1 MPRRKINFAPPDVPV
16 PVPPGYLGSTLLPEP
31 GTGAS
36 LTPAPV
42 MPSAPAAPAP
52 RPKPTQQ
59 PAMRFDGANPF
70 VGAAQKAGFTDFSP
84 QRMQAKALRGQ
95 SNG

>member
-1 MPRRKINFAPPDVPV
+1 MRFDGLKLNFTSPDVLVGEPPD
-16 PVPPGYLGSTLLPEP
+16 YLNRILLPEP

-36 LTPAPV
+36 LTPAPG
-42 MPSAPAAPAP
+42 PAPAPAP

-59 PAMRFDGANPF
+59 PAMRFDGSNPF